1 MSTPLLQ
8 AVDLHKSFMHEGTSV
23 DVLSGVD
30 LSINAGERIAVV
42 GQSGAGKST
51 LLHVLGTLDT
61 PTSGQL
67 LFQGEDVFARS
78 SKSLASFRNQTIG
91 FMFQFHHLLAEFSAV
106 ENVMMPA
113 LIGRVDRTQAEKD
126 AKELLD
132 TVGLSHRLTHRPGE
146 LSGGEQ
152 QRVALARALM
162 GRPKLLLADEPTGN
176 LDSQTSEGI
185 HTLFESLNENHGT
198 AMLVVTHN
206 ATLAERMPRCLR
218 MVDGVLVEDNAGGP
232 SHD

>member
-1 MSTPLLQ
+1 MNMPLLQ
-8 AVDLHKSFMHEGTSV
+8 TVDLHKSFEHEGSSV
-23 DVLSGVD
+23 DVLSGVN
-30 LSINAGERIAVV
+30 LSIHPGDRIAVV

-61 PTSGQL
+61 PTSGRI
-67 LFQGEDVFARS
+67 LFEGEDIFARS
-78 SKSLASFRNQTIG
+78 SKQLADFRNRTIG

-113 LIGRVDRTQAEKD
+113 LIGRVSRVEAEKD
-126 AKELLD
+126 AKTLLD
-132 TVGLSHRLTHRPGE
+132 TVGLSHRFTHRPGE

-162 GRPKLLLADEPTGN
+162 GNPKLLLADEPTGN

-185 HTLFESLNENHGT
+185 HELFEDLNQKHGT

-206 ATLAERMPRCLR
+206 KALAERMPRR
-218 MVDGVLVEDNAGGP
+218 MRMTDGILLDEQDGGL
-232 SHD
+232 SD